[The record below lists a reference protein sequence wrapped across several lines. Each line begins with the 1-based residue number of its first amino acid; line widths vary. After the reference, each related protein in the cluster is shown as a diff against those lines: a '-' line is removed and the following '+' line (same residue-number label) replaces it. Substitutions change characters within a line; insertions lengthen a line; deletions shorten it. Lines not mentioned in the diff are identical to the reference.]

1 MLYVEAVTSCPVLC
15 EEVGR
20 RQKCRRLW
28 TDGGGHVRR
37 DNSASG
43 AYLVMAEHMTSR
55 EYWAQSPG
63 GRSLWMAT
71 RTPAVTGA
79 STSKETRR
87 YVIQCLIT

>member
-1 MLYVEAVTSCPVLC
+1 
-15 EEVGR
+15 
-20 RQKCRRLW
+20 
-28 TDGGGHVRR
+28 VRR

-43 AYLVMAEHMTSR
+43 GVARSNSYLVMAEQVTSR

-63 GRSLWMAT
+63 GGSLSTAS

-87 YVIQCLIT
+87 